1 MVSGLVM
8 KPKTTDKGKAMT
20 RPKEDNTM
28 MKNTREQMLALL
40 QSDDAL
46 RALLET
52 TVQQVLEVEMDEAIG
67 ASKSERTGERRGY
80 RSGYYGRKLTT
91 RIGTLTYDLSWNLL
105 SERTLTGS
113 QVGEYIH
120 GPRIDE
126 SLQWIRSDGAKLYP
140 LVDGLGSTVALTND
154 HGRVVERYRFTAYG
168 TPTVLNANH
177 QLPPGANA
185 TDYRFLF
192 TGREWL
198 SQVGLNDHR
207 NRYCSPDLGRLLTT
221 DPIQF
226 SGGLNLY
233 DYVENN
239 PVSFF
244 DPTGLKRTTGTFMYN
259 APSTYIVPSDTG
271 YDTITSLTTIT
282 RNAYVD
288 YSCKCNSKNQD
299 GSVNYSLSVTGYG
312 WVDGGY
318 ISPGIS
324 FSIWNLSFTAGDS
337 LTMGFPSSGPNSMD
351 IPLSWKST
359 VAVSFSLKAKIPDT
373 GVPVG
378 TKTPSVSFVDDTITI
393 TISLTCP

>member
-154 HGRVVERYRFTAYG
+154 HGRVVERYRFTA
-168 TPTVLNANH
+168 
-177 QLPPGANA
+177 
-185 TDYRFLF
+185 
-192 TGREWL
+192 
-198 SQVGLNDHR
+198 
-207 NRYCSPDLGRLLTT
+207 
-221 DPIQF
+221 
-226 SGGLNLY
+226 
-233 DYVENN
+233 
-239 PVSFF
+239 
-244 DPTGLKRTTGTFMYN
+244 
-259 APSTYIVPSDTG
+259 
-271 YDTITSLTTIT
+271 
-282 RNAYVD
+282 
-288 YSCKCNSKNQD
+288 
-299 GSVNYSLSVTGYG
+299 
-312 WVDGGY
+312 
-318 ISPGIS
+318 
-324 FSIWNLSFTAGDS
+324 
-337 LTMGFPSSGPNSMD
+337 
-351 IPLSWKST
+351 
-359 VAVSFSLKAKIPDT
+359 
-373 GVPVG
+373 
-378 TKTPSVSFVDDTITI
+378 
-393 TISLTCP
+393 